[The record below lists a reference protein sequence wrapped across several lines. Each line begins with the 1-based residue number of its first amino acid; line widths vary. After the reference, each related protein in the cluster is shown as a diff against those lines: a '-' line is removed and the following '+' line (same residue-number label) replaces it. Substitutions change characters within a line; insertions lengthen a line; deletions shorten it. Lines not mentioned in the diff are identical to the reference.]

1 MTPLRVALAL
11 LLVCAV
17 AAWQVSVIP
26 QSLMEMT
33 VGASLVPA
41 GVVVGLSL
49 AGACYALS
57 AWRGRQPDESLNP
70 EQTALPG
77 SLARLLSLLAGGAL
91 FMLLVVPLGFVL
103 PAALCGMCIAR
114 AFDAPLG
121 GKSLLICGAIA
132 AVFWLVFA
140 RLLGVGLGPA
150 FAPLGI

>member
-1 MTPLRVALAL
+1 
-11 LLVCAV
+11 
-17 AAWQVSVIP
+17 
-26 QSLMEMT
+26 
-33 VGASLVPA
+33 LVPA
-41 GVVVGLSL
+41 GVVAGLSL

>member
-1 MTPLRVALAL
+1 MTPLRVGLAL

-41 GVVVGLSL
+41 GVVAGLSL

>member
-41 GVVVGLSL
+41 GVVVGLCL

>member
-11 LLVCAV
+11 LLICAL

-41 GVVVGLSL
+41 GVVAGLTLVS
-49 AGACYALS
+49 AIYAIS
-57 AWRGRQPDESLNP
+57 AWRGRQSDESLDP
-70 EQTALPG
+70 ASSALPG
-77 SLARLLSLLAGGAL
+77 SMGRLLSLLAGGAL

-121 GKSLLICGAIA
+121 GKSLLICGSIA
-132 AVFWLVFA
+132 AVFWLIFA

>member
-41 GVVVGLSL
+41 GVVAGLSL

-57 AWRGRQPDESLNP
+57 ALRGHQPDESLNP

-121 GKSLLICGAIA
+121 GKSLLICSAIA